1 MSFNDA
7 QKRAI
12 EHVDGPMIVLAGPG
26 SGKTT
31 VITHRV
37 KFLIE
42 TAGVAPSGI
51 LVVTFTKAAAS
62 EMKNRFLKLTGQK
75 SAPVSFGTFHA
86 VFFTIL
92 KHAYGFTAASVLT
105 SEKRREIFENLAERY
120 QLEVDDE
127 AEFMESMASEISL
140 IKSEMISPDTYY
152 SVTCA
157 ADIFRKFFESYQRC
171 LRQQRLLDFDDMML
185 YTYRL
190 FKERPD
196 ILKAWQNKFKYILV
210 DEFQDVSRLQYEIVR
225 MLAAPEDNLFIVGD
239 DDQSIYHFRGARP
252 EIMLNFPKDYPKA
265 AAVTLGVNYRSTP
278 NIVEAAVRLIEH
290 NSVRYKKKLR
300 AAKDIKAAPVLVK
313 AFKTPKE
320 ENAFVLSDIRRLHD
334 EEKMRFSDIAVLFR
348 TNHGARAIVSAMMNE
363 NIPFRMKDMLPN
375 IFNHWIMK
383 DILACHRIASG
394 GTDRKDYLRIINRPN
409 RYISRRCF
417 DQPTVDFEQIK
428 NCYEDKLWMQE
439 RLEAFEEDI
448 YMFSTLPPFAAVNYL
463 RKAMEYDRFL
473 YEYAMDKH
481 MRPEDLTELT
491 DTIQESA
498 RPFQTWEA
506 WLEDIE
512 KYGERLKAG
521 EFHTEN
527 EDWDGVVLSTMHGA
541 KGLEYEA
548 VYIIDANEKIVP
560 YQKAVLDEE
569 VEEERR
575 LFYVAMTRAKRFLDI
590 CFVKERH
597 SKTMEVSRFV
607 TEILRN

>member
-1 MSFNDA
+1 MSFNEA

-12 EHVDGPMIVLAGPG
+12 EHTDGPMMVLAGPG

-31 VITHRV
+31 VITQRV

-42 TAGVAPSGI
+42 QAGAAPAGI
-51 LVVTFTKAAAS
+51 LVVTFTKAAAA
-62 EMKNRFLKLTGQK
+62 EMKDRFLKLTGQK
-75 SAPVSFGTFHA
+75 SVPVSFGTFHA

-105 SEKRREIFENLAERY
+105 PEKRREIFENLIEQY
-120 QLEVDDE
+120 DMEVDDE
-127 AEFMESMASEISL
+127 AEFMEGIAGEISL
-140 IKSEMISPDTYY
+140 VKSEMIAPESYY

-157 ADIFRKFFESYQRC
+157 ADVFRKFFGSYQQS
-171 LRQQRLLDFDDMML
+171 LRRQRLLDFDDMML
-185 YTYRL
+185 YTYQL

-196 ILKAWQNKFKYILV
+196 ILKAWQNKFRYILV
-210 DEFQDVSRLQYEIVR
+210 DEFQDVNRLQYEIVR

-265 AAVTLGVNYRSTP
+265 ATVTLGINYRSTP
-278 NIVEAAVRLIEH
+278 NIVTAASRLIEH
-290 NSVRYKKKLR
+290 NTVRYKKQLR
-300 AAKDIKAAPVLVK
+300 AAKNTLSSPVYVK

-320 ENAFVLSDIRRLHD
+320 ENEFVLSQMRRLHD
-334 EEKMRFSDIAVLFR
+334 EEKMMFSQMAVLFR
-348 TNHGARAIVSAMMNE
+348 TNHGARAIVGALMNE
-363 NIPFRMKDMLPN
+363 NIPFRMKDVLPN

-383 DILACHRIASG
+383 DILAYRRIAAG

-417 DQPTVDFEQIK
+417 DQPSVDFEQIK
-428 NCYEDKLWMQE
+428 NYYEDKLWIQE
-439 RLEAFEEDI
+439 RLENFEEDI

-463 RKAMEYDRFL
+463 RRAMEYDRFL
-473 YEYAMDKH
+473 YEYALDRH
-481 MRPEDLTELT
+481 MRPEDLTEII

-506 WLEDIE
+506 WMEDIE

-521 EFHTEN
+521 QFQKEIR
-527 EDWDGVVLSTMHGA
+527 DKDAVVLSTMHGA
-541 KGLEYEA
+541 KGLEYE
-548 VYIIDANEKIVP
+548 VVFIIDANEKIVP

-569 VEEERR
+569 IEEERR
-575 LFYVAMTRAKRFLDI
+575 LFYVAMTRAKRFLNI

-597 SKTMEVSRFV
+597 SKTMDVSRFV
-607 TEILRN
+607 SEILRN